1 MAQTSGNAPAV
12 VAPCDVAVP
21 AHVAIIMDGNG
32 RWAAERG
39 LPRTAGHR
47 AGTEN
52 IRRIIETCVECGVR
66 VLTLYAFSTENWQRP
81 YDEIEGLFAI
91 LSDVIDREAAEL
103 SAKGARIRHIGT
115 LEHVPPSLATA
126 IRSVVEA
133 TAANDRLVIN
143 VAFNYGA
150 RGEIVR
156 AVQRIVAQGV
166 APEDV
171 DEGLISE
178 NLDTA
183 GLPDPDLIIRTAG
196 EVRLSNF
203 LLWQAAYAEYW
214 ATDICWP
221 DFGVE
226 TFKEAIAEYG
236 RRRRRYGGLTEAG
249 SIGNV

>member
-1 MAQTSGNAPAV
+1 MVQASTSSAGHTAPWESV
-12 VAPCDVAVP
+12 VPT
-21 AHVAIIMDGNG
+21 HVAIIMDGNG

-39 LPRTAGHR
+39 LPRTEGHR

-52 IRRIIETCVECGVR
+52 IRRIIETCVECGVK

-81 YDEIEGLFAI
+81 FDEIEGLFAL
-91 LSDVIDREAAEL
+91 LSEVIDREAAQL
-103 SAKGARIRHIGT
+103 SAKGARIRHLGT
-115 LEHVPPSLATA
+115 LDQVPPSLALRIQSAVEETA
-126 IRSVVEA
+126 H
-133 TAANDRLVIN
+133 NDRLVLN

-156 AVQRIVAQGV
+156 AVQRIVAQGI
-166 APEDV
+166 PLEEIDED
-171 DEGLISE
+171 LISA
-178 NLDTA
+178 NLDTS

-214 ATDICWP
+214 STDVCWP

-226 TFKEAIAEYG
+226 KFREALAEYS
-236 RRRRRYGGLTEAG
+236 RRRRRFGGLSSVPHSDA
-249 SIGNV
+249 